1 MLEKNSDSEVHV
13 EQIEQ
18 RPTSSIAF
26 GLERIGLIAVKAPIV
41 SCIILFALVVGAI
54 FGIQR
59 IKIDDSLSQLFR
71 SDSREYR
78 QYESEIKRFPA
89 TEFDVLV
96 VVEGKNLLARE
107 NLEKLRDF
115 VTDLQLVE
123 GTRGLISLFSARQAP
138 APGKFPAALFPAQ
151 LPEGAAY
158 DRFIETVKS
167 NELIRGKLLSE
178 DGTLALIVLSLE
190 PEVVQSNKLGQTVGD
205 IRKLMAD
212 DLGDTGLKV
221 ELSGVP
227 VMQLEIRNAVERD
240 GLTYNILGILA
251 GCVIAII
258 FFRKI
263 SFMVVAAFPPIIAIL
278 LALGG
283 LGWAGFSLNM
293 FLNVMTPLIMV
304 ISFSDSMQL
313 TFAARDRLIAGQ
325 DKFTAFRNA
334 VLVVGPACVLTHATA
349 GISFIALQFSNSDL
363 IRKFGEA
370 GLAATIIA
378 LVAVLSLVPVFGV
391 LFVRNERIF
400 AVKFRSADLGVQMLR
415 NFCYWIAV
423 RMVSRPGLFSLIA
436 VLFVGGL
443 ATIYAN
449 LEPRYRLADQV
460 PDKQQAVAASG
471 LLDKKLTGA
480 NAIDVLI
487 EFPKGASLYAPETLQ
502 TIAEV
507 HSAVEKQ
514 AGVGNVWSLETLRR
528 WLAEKTGKSDVATLK
543 QYVDVIPKYLV
554 QRFIDA
560 NQDAV
565 VVSGRVPDLDSSRIL
580 PVVEKLDHT
589 LDAVRK
595 AHPGY
600 EIAVTGLSA
609 IAARNSANMIE
620 KLNHGLTIEFA
631 LVAIFIGLAFRSV
644 VVMFA
649 CILPGIFPVV
659 LSGTLLWLLG
669 EGLQFASVVA
679 LTVSFGLGLSATI
692 HFLNRLRQESKPGVT
707 PDVAV
712 ERATV
717 LMGPALILTTVVLAC
732 GLVVTVF
739 SALPSLRLFG
749 WLSAFSM
756 VAALVAD
763 LFILRPTAM
772 FLITLSQRIRGI
784 THSDGPAQQ
793 PGGNG

>member
-1 MLEKNSDSEVHV
+1 MLEKHRENEVHV
-13 EQIEQ
+13 DKVEQG
-18 RPTSSIAF
+18 PATSIAF
-26 GLERIGLIAVKAPIV
+26 GLERLGLIAVRAPIV
-41 SCIILFALVVGAI
+41 SCIILLVLIVGAV
-54 FGIQR
+54 FGIYR

-71 SDSREYR
+71 SNTREFK
-78 QYESEIKRFPA
+78 QYEEVTKKFPA
-89 TEFDVLV
+89 EEFDVLV
-96 VVEGKNLLARE
+96 VVEGKTLLARN

-115 VTDLQLVE
+115 ITDMQLVE
-123 GTRGLISLFSARQAP
+123 GTRGLVSLFSARQAP
-138 APGKFPAALFPAQ
+138 APGKLPAALFPAE

-158 DRFIETVKS
+158 DQFIETVKN
-167 NELIRGKLLSE
+167 NEIIRGKLLSE
-178 DGTLALIVLSLE
+178 DGTLALIVLSLD
-190 PEVVQSNKLGQTVGD
+190 PQVVASSKLTKTVGD
-205 IRKLMAD
+205 IRALMKE
-212 DLGDTGLKV
+212 DLGDTGLSV
-221 ELSGVP
+221 QLSGVP

-263 SFMVVAAFPPIIAIL
+263 SFMVVAAFPPMIAIL
-278 LALGG
+278 IALGA
-283 LGWAGFSLNM
+283 LGWANFNLNM

-325 DKFTAFRNA
+325 DKFTAFKNA
-334 VLVVGPACVLTHATA
+334 VLVVGPACVLTHGTA
-349 GISFIALQFSNSDL
+349 GISFIALQFSDSDL

-378 LVAVLSLVPVFGV
+378 LITVLSLVPVFGV
-391 LFVRNERIF
+391 LFVRNEKIF
-400 AVKFRSADLGVQMLR
+400 AVKFQSADAGVQALR

-423 RMVSRPGLFSLIA
+423 RMVGRPGLFSLIA
-436 VLFVGGL
+436 VLFVGSLGV
-443 ATIYAN
+443 IYAH

-460 PDKQQAVAASG
+460 PDKRQAVAASNR
-471 LLDKKLTGA
+471 LDAKLTGA
-480 NAIDVLI
+480 NPVNVLI
-487 EFPKGASLYAPETLQ
+487 QFPKGETLYSPETLQ
-502 TIAEV
+502 TIADV
-507 HSAVEKQ
+507 HATVEKA

-528 WLAEKTGKSDVATLK
+528 WLAEKAGSDDVATLK
-543 QYVDVIPKYLV
+543 EYVNVIPEHLV
-554 QRFIDA
+554 RRFIDA
-560 NQDAV
+560 EQDAV
-565 VVSGRVPDLDSSRIL
+565 VVAGRVPDKDSSQLLPIVDKLDS
-580 PVVEKLDHT
+580 E

-595 AHPGY
+595 KHPGY
-600 EIAVTGLSA
+600 EVAVTGLAA
-609 IAARNSANMIE
+609 IAARNSAGMIE
-620 KLNHGLTIEFA
+620 KLNRGLTVEFA
-631 LVAIFIGLAFRSV
+631 LVAIFIGLAFRSW

-659 LSGTLLWLLG
+659 MSGTVLWAMG

-692 HFLNRLRQESKPGVT
+692 HFLNRLRLESRPGVGSAL
-707 PDVAV
+707 AV

-717 LMGPALILTTVVLAC
+717 LVGPALILTTVVLAC

-739 SALPSLRLFG
+739 SDLPSLRLFG

-772 FLITLSQRIRGI
+772 WLINLHAKLQ
-784 THSDGPAQQ
+784 GPDKRAI
-793 PGGNG
+793 

>member
-13 EQIEQ
+13 EQAEKIER
-18 RPTSSIAF
+18 RPTDSIAF
-26 GLERIGLIAVKAPIV
+26 GLERIGLIAVQAPIL
-41 SCIILFALVVGAI
+41 SCIILGVLFIAAI
-54 FGIQR
+54 FGIER

-71 SDSREYR
+71 SNSKEYR
-78 QYESEIKRFPA
+78 QYEAVTKRFPA

-96 VVEGKNLLARE
+96 VVEGKTLLARD
-107 NLEKLRDF
+107 NLEKVRDL

-138 APGKFPAALFPAQ
+138 APGKLPAALFPQ
-151 LPEGAAY
+151 DLPQGAEY
-158 DRFIETVKS
+158 DKFIETVKT
-167 NELIRGKLLSE
+167 NEIIRGKLLSE

-190 PEVVQSNKLGQTVGD
+190 PDVVSSSKLSKTIGE

-212 DLGDTGLKV
+212 DLKGSNLNA

-227 VMQLEIRNAVERD
+227 VMQLEIRNAVKRD

-251 GCVIAII
+251 GCIIAII

-263 SFMVVAAFPPIIAIL
+263 SFMVVAAFPPIIAIV

-283 LGWAGFSLNM
+283 LGWANFNLNM

-325 DKFTAFRNA
+325 DKYTAFKNA
-334 VLVVGPACVLTHATA
+334 VLVVGPACVLTHGTA
-349 GISFIALQFSNSDL
+349 GISFIALQFSDSDL

-378 LVAVLSLVPVFGV
+378 LIAVLSLVPVFGV
-391 LFVRNERIF
+391 LFVRNEKVF
-400 AVKFRSADLGVQMLR
+400 AVKFQSADAGVQALR

-423 RMVSRPGLFSLIA
+423 RMVGRPGLFSLLA
-436 VLFVGGL
+436 LLFVGGL
-443 ATIYAN
+443 GVIYAN

-471 LLDKKLTGA
+471 RLDAKLTGA
-480 NAIDVLI
+480 NPIDVLI
-487 EFPKGASLYAPETLQ
+487 EFPKDASLYSPETLQ
-502 TIAEV
+502 TIADA
-507 HSAVEKQ
+507 HSLVEKQ

-528 WLAEKTGKSDVATLK
+528 WLAEKAGSSDVATLK
-543 QYVDVIPKYLV
+543 AYVNVIPEHLV
-554 QRFIDA
+554 RRFISAD
-560 NQDAV
+560 QDAV
-565 VVSGRVPDLDSSRIL
+565 VVSGRVPDLDSSDIL
-580 PVVEKLDHT
+580 PVVEKLDRG
-589 LDAVRK
+589 LDTVRK

-609 IAARNSANMIE
+609 IAARNSANMIQ
-620 KLNHGLTIEFA
+620 KLNRGLTIEFA
-631 LVAIFIGLAFRSV
+631 LVAIFIGLAFRSM
-644 VVMFA
+644 VVMLS

-659 LSGTLLWLLG
+659 LSGTVLWLLG

-692 HFLNRLRQESKPGVT
+692 HFLNRLRLEMTPGVS
-707 PDVAV
+707 PELAV

-717 LMGPALILTTVVLAC
+717 LVGPALILTTVVLAC

-739 SALPSLRLFG
+739 SDLPSLRLFG
-749 WLSAFSM
+749 WLSAFAM

-772 FLITLSQRIRGI
+772 FLINLSQKLRG
-784 THSDGPAQQ
+784 TAGHAKPAE
-793 PGGNG
+793 

>member
-13 EQIEQ
+13 EKLEQ
-18 RPTSSIAF
+18 RPTASIAF
-26 GLERIGLIAVKAPIV
+26 GLERIGLIAVQAPIL
-41 SCIILFALVVGAI
+41 SCIILVGLLIGAI
-54 FGIQR
+54 FGIDR

-71 SDSREYR
+71 SNSKEYR
-78 QYESEIKRFPA
+78 QYESETKRFPA

-96 VVEGKNLLARE
+96 VVEGKTLLARD
-107 NLEKLRDF
+107 NLGKLRDL

-138 APGKFPAALFPAQ
+138 APGKLPA
-151 LPEGAAY
+151 
-158 DRFIETVKS
+158 
-167 NELIRGKLLSE
+167 E
-178 DGTLALIVLSLE
+178 DLAGS
-190 PEVVQSNKLGQTVGD
+190 
-205 IRKLMAD
+205 
-212 DLGDTGLKV
+212 GLKA

-251 GCVIAII
+251 GCIIAII

-263 SFMVVAAFPPIIAIL
+263 SFMIVAAFPPMIAIL

-283 LGWAGFSLNM
+283 LGWANFNLNM

-334 VLVVGPACVLTHATA
+334 VLVVGPACVLTHGTA
-349 GISFIALQFSNSDL
+349 GISFIALQFSDSDL

-378 LVAVLSLVPVFGV
+378 LIAVLSLVPVFGV
-391 LFVRNERIF
+391 LFVRNEKVY
-400 AVKFRSADLGVQMLR
+400 AVKFQGADAGVQVLR

-443 ATIYAN
+443 AVVYAN

-460 PDKQQAVAASG
+460 PDKQQAVEASG
-471 LLDKKLTGA
+471 RLDAKLTGA
-480 NAIDVLI
+480 NPIDVLI

-502 TIAEV
+502 TIADV
-507 HSAVEKQ
+507 HAAVEKQ

-528 WLAEKTGKSDVATLK
+528 WLAEKAGSSDVATLK
-543 QYVDVIPKYLV
+543 EYVSVIPKHLV
-554 QRFIDA
+554 RRFISAD
-560 NQDAV
+560 QTAV
-565 VVSGRVPDLDSSRIL
+565 VVSGRVPDLDSSQLL
-580 PVVEKLDHT
+580 PVVEKLDAA
-589 LDAVRK
+589 LNVVRQQ
-595 AHPGY
+595 HPGY

-620 KLNHGLTIEFA
+620 KLNRGLTIEFA
-631 LVAIFIGLAFRSV
+631 LVAVFIGLAFRSW

-659 LSGTLLWLLG
+659 LSGTVLYALG

-692 HFLNRLRQESKPGVT
+692 HFLNRLRLESKPGVSSEL
-707 PDVAV
+707 AV

-717 LMGPALILTTVVLAC
+717 LVGPALILTTVVLAC

-739 SALPSLRLFG
+739 SDLPSLRLFG
-749 WLSAFSM
+749 WLSAFAM
-756 VAALVAD
+756 IAALVAD

-772 FLITLSQRIRGI
+772 FLINLSQRLRG
-784 THSDGPAQQ
+784 TVSPAQ
-793 PGGNG
+793 PAE

>member
-1 MLEKNSDSEVHV
+1 MLEKHSENEVHV
-13 EQIEQ
+13 DKVEQG
-18 RPTSSIAF
+18 PTSSIAF
-26 GLERIGLIAVKAPIV
+26 GLERLGLIAVRAPIV
-41 SCIILFALVVGAI
+41 SCVVLLVLIVGAV
-54 FGIQR
+54 FGIHR

-71 SDSREYR
+71 SDSREFR
-78 QYESEIKRFPA
+78 QYEEVTKKFPA
-89 TEFDVLV
+89 EEFDVLV
-96 VVEGKNLLARE
+96 VVEGKNLLARN

-115 VTDLQLVE
+115 VTDMQLVE
-123 GTRGLISLFSARQAP
+123 GTRGLVSLFSARQAP
-138 APGKFPAALFPAQ
+138 APGRLPAALFPPE
-151 LPEGAAY
+151 LPEGADY
-158 DRFIETVKS
+158 DKFIETVKN
-167 NELIRGKLLSE
+167 NEIIRGKLLSE
-178 DGTLALIVLSLE
+178 DGTLALIVLSLD
-190 PEVVQSNKLGQTVGD
+190 PEVVASSKLTKTVAD
-205 IRKLMAD
+205 IRGLMKE
-212 DLGDTGLKV
+212 DLSDTGLNV
-221 ELSGVP
+221 QLSGVP

-251 GCVIAII
+251 GCIIAII

-263 SFMVVAAFPPIIAIL
+263 SFMVAAAFPPMIAIL
-278 LALGG
+278 LALGA
-283 LGWAGFSLNM
+283 LGWANFNLNM

-325 DKFTAFRNA
+325 DKFTAFKNA
-334 VLVVGPACVLTHATA
+334 VLVVGPACVLTHGTA

-391 LFVRNERIF
+391 LLVRNEKTF
-400 AVKFRSADLGVQMLR
+400 AVKFQSADAGVQALR

-423 RMVSRPGLFSLIA
+423 RMVGRPGLFSLIA

-443 ATIYAN
+443 GVIYAN

-460 PDKQQAVAASG
+460 PDKRQAVAASDR
-471 LLDKKLTGA
+471 LDAKLTGA
-480 NAIDVLI
+480 NPVNVLI
-487 EFPKGASLYAPETLQ
+487 AFPKGQSLYSPETLQ

-507 HSAVEKQ
+507 HATVEKA

-528 WLAEKTGKSDVATLK
+528 WLAEKAGSADVATLK
-543 QYVDVIPKYLV
+543 EYVSVIPEHLV
-554 QRFIDA
+554 RRFIDA
-560 NQDAV
+560 EQDAV
-565 VVSGRVPDLDSSRIL
+565 VVAGRVPDKDSSQLLPIVDKLDS
-580 PVVEKLDHT
+580 E

-595 AHPGY
+595 KHPGY
-600 EIAVTGLSA
+600 EVAVTGLAA
-609 IAARNSANMIE
+609 IAARNSASMIE
-620 KLNHGLTIEFA
+620 KLNRGLTVEFA
-631 LVAIFIGLAFRSV
+631 LVAIFIGLAFRSW

-659 LSGTLLWLLG
+659 MSGTVLWAMG

-692 HFLNRLRQESKPGVT
+692 HFLNRLRLESKPGVGSGL
-707 PDVAV
+707 AV

-717 LMGPALILTTVVLAC
+717 LVGPALILTTVVLAC

-739 SALPSLRLFG
+739 SDLPSLRLFG

-756 VAALVAD
+756 VMALVAD

-772 FLITLSQRIRGI
+772 WLINLHAKLQGT
-784 THSDGPAQQ
+784 DKPAI
-793 PGGNG
+793 

>member
-1 MLEKNSDSEVHV
+1 MLEKHSESEVHV
-13 EQIEQ
+13 DKVEQG
-18 RPTSSIAF
+18 PTSSIAF
-26 GLERIGLIAVKAPIV
+26 GLERLGLIAVRAPIV
-41 SCIILFALVVGAI
+41 SCIVLLALIVGAV
-54 FGIQR
+54 FGIYR

-71 SDSREYR
+71 SDSREFR
-78 QYESEIKRFPA
+78 QYEEVTKKFPA
-89 TEFDVLV
+89 EEFDVLV
-96 VVEGKNLLARE
+96 VVEGKTLLERN

-123 GTRGLISLFSARQAP
+123 GTRGLVSLFSARQAP
-138 APGKFPAALFPAQ
+138 APGKLPAALFPAE

-158 DRFIETVKS
+158 DKFIETVKN
-167 NELIRGKLLSE
+167 NEIIRGKLLSE
-178 DGTLALIVLSLE
+178 DGTLALIVLSLD
-190 PEVVQSNKLGQTVGD
+190 PEVVGSNKLTKTVGD
-205 IRKLMAD
+205 IRALMKE
-212 DLGDTGLKV
+212 DLGDTGLNV
-221 ELSGVP
+221 QLSGVP

-251 GCVIAII
+251 GCIIAII

-263 SFMVVAAFPPIIAIL
+263 SFMIAAAFPPMIAIL
-278 LALGG
+278 LALGA
-283 LGWAGFSLNM
+283 LGWANFNLNM

-325 DKFTAFRNA
+325 DKFTAFKNA
-334 VLVVGPACVLTHATA
+334 VLVVGPACVLTHGTA
-349 GISFIALQFSNSDL
+349 GISFIALQFSDSDL

-391 LFVRNERIF
+391 LFVRNEKVF
-400 AVKFRSADLGVQMLR
+400 AVKFQGADAGVQALR

-423 RMVSRPGLFSLIA
+423 RMVGRPGLFSLIA

-443 ATIYAN
+443 GVIYAN

-460 PDKQQAVAASG
+460 PDKRQAVAASDR
-471 LLDKKLTGA
+471 LDAKLTGA
-480 NAIDVLI
+480 NPVNVLI
-487 EFPKGASLYAPETLQ
+487 VFPKGESLYSPQTLQ

-507 HSAVEKQ
+507 HATVEKA

-528 WLAEKTGKSDVATLK
+528 WLAEKAGSADVATLK
-543 QYVDVIPKYLV
+543 EYVSVIPEHLV
-554 QRFIDA
+554 RRFIDA
-560 NQDAV
+560 EQDAV
-565 VVSGRVPDLDSSRIL
+565 VVAGRVPDKDSSQLL
-580 PVVEKLDHT
+580 PIVDKLDAE

-595 AHPGY
+595 KHPGY
-600 EIAVTGLSA
+600 EVAVTGLAA

-620 KLNHGLTIEFA
+620 KLNRGLTVEFA
-631 LVAIFIGLAFRSV
+631 LVAIFIGLAFRSW
-644 VVMFA
+644 VVMLA

-659 LSGTLLWLLG
+659 MSGTVLWAMG

-692 HFLNRLRQESKPGVT
+692 HFLNRLRLENKPGVGSAL
-707 PDVAV
+707 AV

-717 LMGPALILTTVVLAC
+717 LVGPALILTTVVLAC

-739 SALPSLRLFG
+739 SDLPSLRLFG

-756 VAALVAD
+756 VMALVAD

-772 FLITLSQRIRGI
+772 WLINLHDRLQGT
-784 THSDGPAQQ
+784 DKPAI
-793 PGGNG
+793 

>member
-1 MLEKNSDSEVHV
+1 MLEKARDNEIHV
-13 EQIEQ
+13 EMVEEP
-18 RPTSSIAF
+18 PTKSIAF
-26 GLERIGLIAVKAPIV
+26 RLERIGLIPMKAPIL
-41 SCIILFALVVGAI
+41 SCIVLVGLIIGAI
-54 FGIQR
+54 FGIDR

-71 SDSREYR
+71 SNSKDYR
-78 QYESEIKRFPA
+78 QYEAVTKRFPA

-96 VVEGKNLLARE
+96 VVEGKALMARP
-107 NLEKLRDF
+107 NLEKIRDM

-123 GTRGLISLFSARQAP
+123 GVRGLVSLFSARQAP
-138 APGKFPAALFPAQ
+138 ERGKLPAALFPPE

-158 DRFIETVKS
+158 DKFVGTVKS
-167 NELIRGKLLSE
+167 NEIIRGKLLSE
-178 DGTLALIVLSLE
+178 DGTLALVVLSLE
-190 PEVVQSNKLGQTVGD
+190 PDIVASSNLTKVVGD
-205 IRKLMAD
+205 IRKAMAE
-212 DLGDTGLKV
+212 DLQGSGLNA

-227 VMQLEIRNAVERD
+227 VMQLEIRNAVKRD
-240 GLTYNILGILA
+240 GLTYNVLGILA
-251 GCVIAII
+251 GCIIAII

-263 SFMVVAAFPPIIAIL
+263 SFMVVAAFPPIIAIV

-283 LGWAGFSLNM
+283 LGWANFNLNM

-325 DKFTAFRNA
+325 DKFTAFKNA
-334 VLVVGPACVLTHATA
+334 VLVVGPACVLTHGTA
-349 GISFIALQFSNSDL
+349 GISFIALQFSDSDL

-391 LFVRNERIF
+391 LLVRNEKVF
-400 AVKFRSADLGVQMLR
+400 ATKFQSADAGVQALR

-423 RMVSRPGLFSLIA
+423 RMVGRPGLFSLIA
-436 VLFVGGL
+436 VLFVASLGVV
-443 ATIYAN
+443 YAN
-449 LEPRYRLADQV
+449 LQPRYRLADQV
-460 PDKQQAVAASG
+460 PDKRQAVAASNR
-471 LLDKKLTGA
+471 LDAKLTGA
-480 NAIDVLI
+480 NPVNVLI
-487 EFPKGASLYAPETLQ
+487 QFPKGESLYSPETLQ
-502 TIAEV
+502 TIADV
-507 HSAVEKQ
+507 HATVETA

-528 WLAEKTGKSDVATLK
+528 WLAEKAGATDVTTLK
-543 QYVDVIPKYLV
+543 EYVSVIPEHLTR
-554 QRFIDA
+554 RFVSA
-560 NQDAV
+560 EKDAV
-565 VVSGRVPDLDSSRIL
+565 VVSGRIPDIDASQLL
-580 PVVEKLDHT
+580 PVVEQLDKT
-589 LDAVRK
+589 LDAVRTE
-595 AHPGY
+595 HPGY
-600 EIAVTGLSA
+600 EVAVTGLSA

-620 KLNHGLTIEFA
+620 KLNRGLTIEFL

-644 VVMFA
+644 VVMFS

-659 LSGTLLWLLG
+659 ASGTVLWIMG

-692 HFLNRLRQESKPGVT
+692 HFLNRLRLESKPGVGSAL
-707 PDVAV
+707 AV

-717 LMGPALILTTVVLAC
+717 LVGPALILTTLVLAC

-739 SALPSLRLFG
+739 SDLPSLRLFG

-772 FLITLSQRIRGI
+772 WLINLHAKLQ
-784 THSDGPAQQ
+784 GPDKPAI
-793 PGGNG
+793 

>member
-1 MLEKNSDSEVHV
+1 MLEKTRDNEIHV
-13 EQIEQ
+13 EMVEA
-18 RPTSSIAF
+18 PPAKSIAF
-26 GLERIGLIAVKAPIV
+26 GIERLGLIPMKAPIL
-41 SCIILFALVVGAI
+41 SCIILVGLIIGAI
-54 FGIQR
+54 FGIDR

-71 SDSREYR
+71 SNTKEFK
-78 QYESEIKRFPA
+78 QYEEVTKKFPA
-89 TEFDVLV
+89 EEFDVLV
-96 VVEGKNLLARE
+96 VVEGKTLLERD

-123 GTRGLISLFSARQAP
+123 GTRGLVSLFSARQAP
-138 APGKFPAALFPAQ
+138 APGKLPAALFPAE
-151 LPEGAAY
+151 LPEGADY
-158 DRFIETVKS
+158 DKFIETVKS
-167 NELIRGKLLSE
+167 NEIIRGKLLSE

-190 PEVVQSNKLGQTVGD
+190 PEVVASSKLGKVVGD
-205 IRKLMAD
+205 IRKLMKE
-212 DLGDTGLKV
+212 DLGNTGLNV

-251 GCVIAII
+251 GCIIAII

-263 SFMVVAAFPPIIAIL
+263 SFMIVAAFPPLIAIL

-283 LGWAGFSLNM
+283 LGWANFNLNM

-325 DKFTAFRNA
+325 DKVTAFRNA
-334 VLVVGPACVLTHATA
+334 VLVVGPACVLTHGTA

-378 LVAVLSLVPVFGV
+378 LIAVLSLVPVFGV
-391 LFVRNERIF
+391 LFVRNEKIF
-400 AVKFRSADLGVQMLR
+400 AVKFQSADAGVQALR

-443 ATIYAN
+443 ATIYSN

-460 PDKQQAVAASG
+460 PDKRQAVAASNR
-471 LLDKKLTGA
+471 LDAKLTGA
-480 NAIDVLI
+480 NPINVLI
-487 EFPKGASLYAPETLQ
+487 TLPKGESLYSPETLQ
-502 TIAEV
+502 AIADV
-507 HSAVEKQ
+507 HSTVEAT

-528 WLAEKTGKSDVATLK
+528 WLAEKAGTTDVATL
-543 QYVDVIPKYLV
+543 QEYVNVIPEHLV
-554 QRFIDA
+554 RRFIDA
-560 NQDAV
+560 KQDAV
-565 VVSGRVPDLDSSRIL
+565 VVAGRVPDLDSSQLL
-580 PVVEKLDHT
+580 PVVEKLDNE

-595 AHPGY
+595 KHPGY
-600 EIAVTGLSA
+600 EIAVTGLAA

-620 KLNHGLTIEFA
+620 KLNRGLTVEFA
-631 LVAIFIGLAFRSV
+631 LVAIFIGLAFRSW

-649 CILPGIFPVV
+649 CVLPGIFPVV
-659 LSGTLLWLLG
+659 LSGTVLWALG

-692 HFLNRLRQESKPGVT
+692 HFLNRLRLESKPGVSSA
-707 PDVAV
+707 VAV

-717 LMGPALILTTVVLAC
+717 LVGPALILTTVVLAC

-739 SALPSLRLFG
+739 SDLPSLRLFG

-772 FLITLSQRIRGI
+772 FLINLWERF
-784 THSDGPAQQ
+784 H
-793 PGGNG
+793 GGRSGRAVG

>member
-1 MLEKNSDSEVHV
+1 MLDKNGDSEVHV
-13 EQIEQ
+13 QQTEQP
-18 RPTSSIAF
+18 PTGPSIAF
-26 GLERIGLIAVKAPIV
+26 GLERIGLIAVRAPIL
-41 SCIILFALVVGAI
+41 SCIILVALIVGAI

-71 SDSREYR
+71 SNSKDYQ
-78 QYESEIKRFPA
+78 QYEAETKRFPA

-96 VVEGKNLLARE
+96 VVEGKTLLERG
-107 NLEKLRDF
+107 NLEKLRDL
-115 VTDLQLVE
+115 VTDLQLVD

-138 APGKFPAALFPAQ
+138 APGKLPAALFPPE
-151 LPEGAAY
+151 LPQGADY
-158 DRFIETVKS
+158 DKFIDTVKS
-167 NELIRGKLLSE
+167 NEIIRGKLLSE

-190 PEVVQSNKLGQTVGD
+190 PEVVASNKLSKTVGD

-212 DLGDTGLKV
+212 DLAGSGLKA

-227 VMQLEIRNAVERD
+227 VMQLEIRNAVARD

-251 GCVIAII
+251 GCIIAII

-263 SFMVVAAFPPIIAIL
+263 SFMIVAAFPPMIAIL
-278 LALGG
+278 LALGA
-283 LGWAGFSLNM
+283 LGWANFSLNM

-325 DKFTAFRNA
+325 DKFTAFKNA
-334 VLVVGPACVLTHATA
+334 VLVVGPACVLTHGTA
-349 GISFIALQFSNSDL
+349 GISFIALQFSDSDL

-378 LVAVLSLVPVFGV
+378 LIAVLSLVPVFGV
-391 LFVRNERIF
+391 LLVRNEKVF
-400 AVKFRSADLGVQMLR
+400 AVKFQSADAGVQALR

-423 RMVSRPGLFSLIA
+423 RMVGRPGLFSLIA
-436 VLFVGGL
+436 LIIVGGL
-443 ATIYAN
+443 AGVYSN
-449 LEPRYRLADQV
+449 LQPRYRLADQV

-471 LLDKKLTGA
+471 RLDAKLTGA
-480 NAIDVLI
+480 NPIDVLI
-487 EFPKGASLYAPETLQ
+487 EFPKGESLYSPETLQ
-502 TIAEV
+502 TIADV
-507 HSAVEKQ
+507 HATVETQ

-528 WLAEKTGKSDVATLK
+528 WLAEKAGSSDVTTLK
-543 QYVDVIPKYLV
+543 EYVNLIPEHLV
-554 QRFIDA
+554 RRFISAD
-560 NQDAV
+560 QQAV
-565 VVSGRVPDLDSSRIL
+565 VVSGRVPDLDSSQIL
-580 PVVEKLDHT
+580 PVVEKLDAA
-589 LDAVRK
+589 LNVIRQK
-595 AHPGY
+595 HPGY

-609 IAARNSANMIE
+609 IAARNSASMIE
-620 KLNHGLTIEFA
+620 KLNRGLTVEFA

-644 VVMFA
+644 VVMLS
-649 CILPGIFPVV
+649 CVLPGIFPVV
-659 LSGTLLWLLG
+659 LSGTVLWLLG

-692 HFLNRLRQESKPGVT
+692 HFLNRLRLEQKPGIS
-707 PDVAV
+707 PELAV

-717 LMGPALILTTVVLAC
+717 LVGPALILTTVVLAC

-739 SALPSLRLFG
+739 SDLPSLRLFG
-749 WLSAFSM
+749 WLSAFAM

-772 FLITLSQRIRGI
+772 FLINLSNRLRG
-784 THSDGPAQQ
+784 TEGHAKAAE
-793 PGGNG
+793 

>member
-13 EQIEQ
+13 EKLER
-18 RPTSSIAF
+18 RPTDSIAF
-26 GLERIGLIAVKAPIV
+26 GLERIGLIAIRAPVV
-41 SCIILFALVVGAI
+41 SCIILVVLFIAAI
-54 FGIQR
+54 FGIER

-71 SDSREYR
+71 SNSKEYR
-78 QYESEIKRFPA
+78 QYEAVTKRFPA

-96 VVEGKNLLARE
+96 VVEGKTLLARD
-107 NLEKLRDF
+107 NLEKIRDL

-138 APGKFPAALFPAQ
+138 APGKLPAALFPQ
-151 LPEGAAY
+151 DLPQGADY
-158 DRFIETVKS
+158 DKFIETVKT
-167 NELIRGKLLSE
+167 NEIIRGKLLSE

-190 PEVVQSNKLGQTVGD
+190 PDVVASNKLTKTVGD
-205 IRKLMAD
+205 IRKLMKD
-212 DLGDTGLKV
+212 DLAGSNLAA

-227 VMQLEIRNAVERD
+227 VMQLEIRNAVKRD

-251 GCVIAII
+251 GCIIAII
-258 FFRKI
+258 FFRKV
-263 SFMVVAAFPPIIAIL
+263 SFMIVAAGPPIIAII

-283 LGWAGFSLNM
+283 LGWANFNLNM

-325 DKFTAFRNA
+325 DKYTAFKNA
-334 VLVVGPACVLTHATA
+334 VLVVGPACVLTHGTA
-349 GISFIALQFSNSDL
+349 GISFIALQFSDSDL

-378 LVAVLSLVPVFGV
+378 LLAVLSLVPVFGV
-391 LFVRNERIF
+391 LLVRNEKMF
-400 AVKFRSADLGVQMLR
+400 AVKFQSADAGVQALR

-423 RMVSRPGLFSLIA
+423 RMVSRPGLFSLLA
-436 VLFVGGL
+436 VILVGGL
-443 ATIYAN
+443 GVIYAN

-460 PDKQQAVAASG
+460 PDKQQAVEASG
-471 LLDKKLTGA
+471 RLDAKLTGA
-480 NAIDVLI
+480 NPIDVLI
-487 EFPKGASLYAPETLQ
+487 EFPKGASLYAPDTLQ
-502 TIAEV
+502 TIADV
-507 HSAVEKQ
+507 HSLVEKQ

-528 WLAEKTGKSDVATLK
+528 WLAEKAGSSDVATLK
-543 QYVDVIPKYLV
+543 EYVSVIPEHLV
-554 QRFIDA
+554 RRFISAD
-560 NQDAV
+560 QDAV
-565 VVSGRVPDLDSSRIL
+565 VVSGRVPDLDSSDIL
-580 PVVEKLDHT
+580 PVVEKLDHA
-589 LDAVRK
+589 LDTARK

-609 IAARNSANMIE
+609 IAARNSANMIQ
-620 KLNHGLTIEFA
+620 KLNRGLTIEFA
-631 LVAIFIGLAFRSV
+631 LVAVFIGLAFRSV
-644 VVMFA
+644 VVMLS

-659 LSGTLLWLLG
+659 LSGTVLWLLG
-669 EGLQFASVVA
+669 QGLQFASVVA

-692 HFLNRLRQESKPGVT
+692 HFLNRLRLEMKPGVS
-707 PDVAV
+707 PELAV

-717 LMGPALILTTVVLAC
+717 LVGPALILTTVVLAC

-739 SALPSLRLFG
+739 SDLPSLRLFG
-749 WLSAFSM
+749 WLSAFAM

-772 FLITLSQRIRGI
+772 FLINLSDRLRG
-784 THSDGPAQQ
+784 TGSHAKPAK
-793 PGGNG
+793 

>member
-1 MLEKNSDSEVHV
+1 MLDKNGDSEVHV
-13 EQIEQ
+13 QQTEQP
-18 RPTSSIAF
+18 PTGPSIAF
-26 GLERIGLIAVKAPIV
+26 GLERIGLIAVRAPIL
-41 SCIILFALVVGAI
+41 SCIILVALIVGAI

-71 SDSREYR
+71 SNSKDYQ
-78 QYESEIKRFPA
+78 QYEAETKRFPA

-96 VVEGKNLLARE
+96 VVEGKTLLERG
-107 NLEKLRDF
+107 NLEKLRDL
-115 VTDLQLVE
+115 VTDLQLVD

-138 APGKFPAALFPAQ
+138 APGKLPAALFPPE
-151 LPEGAAY
+151 LPQGADY
-158 DRFIETVKS
+158 DKFIETVKS
-167 NELIRGKLLSE
+167 NEIIRGKLLSE

-190 PEVVQSNKLGQTVGD
+190 PEVVASNKLSKTVGD

-212 DLGDTGLKV
+212 DLSGSGLKA

-227 VMQLEIRNAVERD
+227 VMQLEIRNAVARD

-251 GCVIAII
+251 GCIIAII

-263 SFMVVAAFPPIIAIL
+263 SFMIVAAFPPMIAIL
-278 LALGG
+278 LALGA
-283 LGWAGFSLNM
+283 LGWANFSLNM

-325 DKFTAFRNA
+325 DKFTAFKNA
-334 VLVVGPACVLTHATA
+334 VLVVGPACVLTHGTA
-349 GISFIALQFSNSDL
+349 GISFIALQFSDSDL

-378 LVAVLSLVPVFGV
+378 LIAVLSLVPVFGV
-391 LFVRNERIF
+391 LLVRNEKVF
-400 AVKFRSADLGVQMLR
+400 AVKFQSADAGVQALR

-423 RMVSRPGLFSLIA
+423 RMVGRPGLFSLIA
-436 VLFVGGL
+436 LIIVGGL
-443 ATIYAN
+443 AGVYSN
-449 LEPRYRLADQV
+449 LQPRYRLADQV

-471 LLDKKLTGA
+471 RLDAKLTGA
-480 NAIDVLI
+480 NPIDVLV
-487 EFPKGASLYAPETLQ
+487 ELPKGESLYSPETLQ
-502 TIAEV
+502 TIADV
-507 HSAVEKQ
+507 HATVETQ

-528 WLAEKTGKSDVATLK
+528 WLAEKAGSSDVATLK
-543 QYVDVIPKYLV
+543 EYVNLIPEHLV
-554 QRFIDA
+554 RRFISAD
-560 NQDAV
+560 QQAV
-565 VVSGRVPDLDSSRIL
+565 VVSGRVPDLDSSEIL
-580 PVVEKLDHT
+580 PVVEKLDAA
-589 LDAVRK
+589 LNVIRQK
-595 AHPGY
+595 HPGY

-609 IAARNSANMIE
+609 IAARNSASMIE
-620 KLNHGLTIEFA
+620 KLNRGLTVEFA

-644 VVMFA
+644 VVMLS
-649 CILPGIFPVV
+649 CVLPGIFPVV
-659 LSGTLLWLLG
+659 LSGTVLWLLG

-692 HFLNRLRQESKPGVT
+692 HFLNRLRLEQKPGVS
-707 PDVAV
+707 PELAV

-717 LMGPALILTTVVLAC
+717 LVGPALILTTVVLAC

-739 SALPSLRLFG
+739 SDLPSLRLFG
-749 WLSAFSM
+749 WLSAFAM

-772 FLITLSQRIRGI
+772 FLINLSNRLRG
-784 THSDGPAQQ
+784 TEGHAKAAE
-793 PGGNG
+793 